1 MKSSNQLVQGIDGLI
16 EEGEALR
23 RLGAERAQ
31 ARPRARVQGAR
42 VFHTGMAVA
51 FLLTAFAGFAPTY
64 FLRGLSQRPALGPLL
79 HLHGLVFTGWLVLLI
94 VQSALVAGRRVAVHR
109 MLGIAGALLA
119 LAMLP
124 LGAIAALEGAR
135 RGISRPGAQPLVF
148 LLFPLGQLVMFA
160 GFLAAALWLR
170 RKPESHRRL
179 ILVATATLMTPALSR
194 LPFVPHPM
202 VSLGLSALFV
212 VAGMVHDWKTRG
224 RVHRVYLLGAA
235 VIVLSGPLR
244 VALGHT
250 AAWQSL
256 ARWLIS

>member
-1 MKSSNQLVQGIDGLI
+1 MKSSSQLVQGVGGLI
-16 EEGEALR
+16 EEGEALH
-23 RLGAERAQ
+23 RLAGAGAS
-31 ARPRARVQGAR
+31 ARPAARARPAR

-64 FLRGLSQRPALGPLL
+64 FLRGLSQRPALSPML

-94 VQSALVAGRRVAVHR
+94 IQSALVAGRRVAVHR

-119 LAMLP
+119 LVMLP
-124 LGAIAALEGAR
+124 LGVIASLEGAR

-148 LLFPLGQLVMFA
+148 LIFPLGQLVMFA
-160 GFLAAALWLR
+160 GFITAAMVLR

-212 VAGMVHDWKTRG
+212 VAGMLHDWKTRG
-224 RVHRVYLLGAA
+224 RVHRIYLLGAA

-244 VALGHT
+244 VAVGHS